1 MDDRFAE
8 PRTGDEATGED
19 EPPGIK
25 KPIIEQRHS
34 KINSVDCSGKM
45 NWNGTNDMCG
55 IEKMDK

>member
-34 KINSVDCSGKM
+34 KINSVDCS
-45 NWNGTNDMCG
+45 
-55 IEKMDK
+55 DKNELEWDERYVWD